1 MSRIGTAD
9 TRSMAHDSELDR
21 LTAMLGQCLGRID
34 ESAYRVQQVGDGDDG
49 AALES
54 LLEEEMATLNELVT
68 GVVDA
73 IEPSEQC
80 EVRPILAREVD
91 ACLAK
96 VGMPIVVRMQLAPKL
111 GPVRCAGIQ
120 LASAMQRALALATGR
135 MRAGDELA
143 IHARDEGETVVVEFE
158 CNGGKRDRN
167 VHQRAITLCEFVAG
181 FGGHC
186 KVDVD
191 EQKRLLIALEL
202 PKTTVFGDR

>member
-34 ESAYRVQQVGDGDDG
+34 ESAYRVQQVGDGADG

-111 GPVRCAGIQ
+111 GPVRCAGNQ